1 MEQRN
6 EKVRDMAVEIMH
18 RSDELDQ
25 MSVAQL
31 QSGNTVVSEEMVAA
45 RLATSND
52 VYDAALAP
60 GHEMGGAALAY
71 DHERCETVLAPGRE
85 LRMIIQTGDCEE
97 RMSVDQ
103 LPVCNDIRGAQDNVV
118 VQIGQ
123 NVESKVYPTENIRRK
138 KVSKVFPIFNSKLH
152 MDKQNQN
159 YDNPRGMLKPILL
172 TPSKIRKLC
181 IESNTFTG
189 SSDAKNVDNLQGEI
203 CESPA
208 KRRKYCGN
216 GPVSQNGSQ

>member
-1 MEQRN
+1 MDWIERSSIWLSKIFL
-6 EKVRDMAVEIMH
+6 EEIGGK
-18 RSDELDQ
+18 LA
-25 MSVAQL
+25 SVAQL
-31 QSGNTVVSEEMVAA
+31 QSVNTVVSEEMDAA
-45 RLATSND
+45 SLATSNE

-60 GHEMGGAALAY
+60 GHEMCGVALAS
-71 DHERCETVLAPGRE
+71 DHETCETALAPGRE
-85 LRMIIQTGDCEE
+85 LKMIVQTGDCEE
-97 RMSVDQ
+97 IMSVDQ
-103 LPVCNDIRGAQDNVV
+103 LPMCNIRGGQDNIV